1 MNENKT
7 NINWYPGHMAKTRR
21 EIKENID
28 KIDIIYE
35 VIDARMPISSKI
47 VDIDD
52 IVANKPRILIVTKY
66 DLCDKVETDKWIRS
80 YTTSG
85 TKAISIDARDKKCV
99 KIVQK
104 EAELLMKEKREKDA
118 LKGLKPR
125 PIKTM
130 IVGIPNVGKSTLI
143 NTLCGKK
150 VAHVGDK
157 PGVTKAQQ
165 WIKINQVLELLD
177 TPGVLW
183 PKFEDER
190 VGLHLAITG
199 AIKQDILHNEDIVL
213 YFIDFIN
220 KYYPDALVNRY
231 HIEKCDTAI
240 DTLTQIAHALHYYL
254 GNKEVD
260 LEKTALFILQ
270 EYRNDYLGKMTLD
283 RFDNE
288 TL

>member
-1 MNENKT
+1 MVQ
-7 NINWYPGHMAKTRR
+7 WYPGHMAKALR
-21 EIKENID
+21 EMEEKVKLVDLVMILLDSRIP
-28 KIDIIYE
+28 Y
-35 VIDARMPISSKI
+35 SSLNPKLKSI
-47 VDIDD
+47 FN
-52 IVANKPRILIVTKY
+52 NKRILYIFTKV
-66 DLCDKVETDKWIRS
+66 DKADKVETDKWIRS